1 MEAAAYKSPHALV
14 PHRRSI
20 IRSTGYDVAHA
31 ASRVCH
37 VANSSRYQVQVTVK
51 DRLSRARTVVD
62 SNIKPGDTMVLLGDR
77 RLHLVEKVKHGVP
90 FRAV

>member
-1 MEAAAYKSPHALV
+1 MEAAAYKSLRALV

-20 IRSTGYDVAHA
+20 IRATGYDISQA
-31 ASRVCH
+31 ASGVRY
-37 VANSSRYQVQVTVK
+37 VAESPGYQVQVTVK

-62 SNIKPGDTMVLLGDR
+62 SDIKPGDIMVLLGDR
-77 RLHLVEKVKHGVP
+77 RLHLVEKVKHRVP